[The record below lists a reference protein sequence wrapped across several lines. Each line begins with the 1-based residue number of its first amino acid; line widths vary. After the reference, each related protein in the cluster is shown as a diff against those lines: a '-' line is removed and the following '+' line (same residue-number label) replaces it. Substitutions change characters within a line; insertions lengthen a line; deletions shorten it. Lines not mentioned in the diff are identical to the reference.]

1 MTIQKLALS
10 LIFVSLLPACAPVLV
25 TGVAV
30 GASVAHDRRTAGA
43 VLDDQTVEMKAG
55 ATIATDHDVA
65 KQVHINITSM
75 NGIVLLT
82 GEANTLEARDQVLTK
97 VRSVQ
102 GIRRI
107 TNEIVIG
114 PVSSIP
120 SRTRDTWITG
130 KVKTALLTEK
140 DFDSTRI
147 KVVTENSVVYLMG
160 LVTQQEADTAT
171 RLASDVSGITRV
183 VKVFEFVEPAR
194 NAAGTAR

>member
-1 MTIQKLALS
+1 MTTQKLALS
-10 LIFVSLLPACAPVLV
+10 LILFSLLPACAPVLV

-43 VLDDQTVEMKAG
+43 VLDDQTIEMKAG
-55 ATIATDHDVA
+55 AAIAAEHEVA

-82 GEANTLEARDQVLTK
+82 GEANTLEARDQVLTR

-120 SRTRDTWITG
+120 SRAHDGWITG
-130 KVKTALLTEK
+130 KVKTAFLAEK
-140 DFDSTRI
+140 DFDSTRV

-160 LVTQQEADTAT
+160 LVTADEADTAT
-171 RLASDVSGITRV
+171 RLAADVSGITRV

-194 NAAGTAR
+194 NATGPAR